1 MLTMSHISKIRDLSN
16 QGKSITEIIEET
28 GFSYKTVRKY
38 LDKDDFSEEIPT
50 KEHKP
55 SILDPYKAEI
65 EKLLDN
71 NKESWRKQ
79 KLTARRIYDLLKE
92 KHGEVEFSYHTVNR
106 YVNKYK
112 KEINCGVMKRFDRLY
127 WSPTE
132 AQADF
137 GEADFIVNN
146 NEIKRY
152 KYFVLSFPYSNKA
165 FTQIYSGE
173 NCECVCQALINIFE
187 HIGGVPTKIVFDNA
201 TGIGK
206 RICNVLKENKIFEL
220 FRNHYHFSAKF
231 TNPYS
236 GYEKG
241 NVESNV
247 GYIRRNLFTPEIKLP
262 RDVELYNK
270 TKLFEVCEAL
280 MNKREHYIKKMPVNE
295 LFDESRN
302 KLSDLPAKAFVA
314 RRVLKYKANGYNEI
328 ILEAKHVYTLSKL
341 YRNEYVTVVTTA
353 WKVDVY
359 NIEGEFIES
368 FERQYG
374 NERTEIINLRTSI
387 NNVIKKP
394 NSWGNSKLRKDL
406 VNENKL
412 IDYVDSLKKNSEI
425 SKVFNNLKESI
436 DLYGFDTAIEAS
448 YHLIE
453 LKREMTKT
461 NLLMYCQR
469 LGTYNP
475 YSCENV
481 TNVDLNKY
489 NILNGI
495 ENSIDKGTSYE
506 IKNN

>member
-1 MLTMSHISKIRDLSN
+1 MLTMSHICKIRDLAN

-38 LDKDDFSEEIPT
+38 LDKEDFSEEIPI
-50 KEHKP
+50 KVYKP

-65 EKLLDN
+65 EKLIDDN
-71 NKESWRKQ
+71 KDSWRKQ
-79 KLTARRIYDLLKE
+79 QLTSRRIYNLLVKR
-92 KHGEVEFSYHTVNR
+92 HGEVEFGYSTVNR
-106 YVNKYK
+106 YVKKYK

-127 WSPTE
+127 WSPSE

-146 NEIKRY
+146 NEKKRF
-152 KYFVLSFPYSNKA
+152 KYFILSFPYSNKA
-165 FTQIYSGE
+165 FTQIYLGE

-206 RICNVLKENKIFEL
+206 RICKVLKENKIFEA
-220 FRNHYHFSAKF
+220 FRTHYHFNAKF
-231 TNPYS
+231 TNPYA
-236 GYEKG
+236 GHEKG
-241 NVESNV
+241 NVETNV

-262 RDVELYNK
+262 KDVETFNK
-270 TKLFEVCEAL
+270 TKLIEECEEL
-280 MNKREHYIKKMPVNE
+280 MGEREHYIKKIPVNE
-295 LFDESRN
+295 LFEDSRI
-302 KLSDLPAKAFVA
+302 KLSDLPGKAFIA

-328 ILEAKHVYTLSKL
+328 TLDKKHVYTLSKL

-359 NIEGEFIES
+359 NIEGEFLES

-374 NERTEIINLRTSI
+374 DERTEIINLRTSI
-387 NNVIKKP
+387 NNVIRKP
-394 NSWGNSKLRKDL
+394 NSWSNSKLRKDL

-412 IDYVDSLKKNSEI
+412 IDHVDSLKKNSEI
-425 SKVFNNLKESI
+425 SKVFNIIKESI
-436 DLYGFDTAIEAS
+436 DLYGFDTAMEAS
-448 YHLIE
+448 YHL
-453 LKREMTKT
+453 LDKKREMTKT

-469 LGTYNP
+469 LGTYDP
-475 YSCENV
+475 YSCEND

-495 ENSIDKGTSYE
+495 TSTKVNEVHYE
-506 IKNN
+506 S